1 LDLIKEFIKKD
12 DNILLLNYTND
23 LIDFIKI
30 NSFLNSKDKI
40 YSSNID
46 NKEIIKRY
54 QIICWQYVH

>member
-1 LDLIKEFIKKD
+1 MDLIKEFIKKD